1 MNLVTPRE
9 AFDTPSTHPATP
21 SGMAAGLAAWG
32 RMVGSRPAAGVSAR
46 RVSAWRRGSRPR

>member
-32 RMVGSRPAAGVSAR
+32 RMVGNPNRPRGVGAPGQRFAAG
-46 RVSAWRRGSRPR
+46 